1 MTPLYITFANWT
13 FDHCNFGNW
22 TFGNWLNPMILI
34 CGDGIIP
41 ARAAKPRVHG
51 IENSPRVTKGT
62 SQFPTNGLAGVVK
75 QKFPTSG
82 AAASG
87 EFLFYHNC

>member
-1 MTPLYITFANWT
+1 
-13 FDHCNFGNW
+13 
-22 TFGNWLNPMILI
+22 MILI
-34 CGDGIIP
+34 CGDGMIP
-41 ARAAKPRVHG
+41 AQAAKPQVHG